1 MTNYH
6 LQVHGLFGGTL
17 GWSYGYYA
25 QSSSVASSVNTTHNS
40 AMSTFWN
47 DATNGLKKY
56 YFTDI
61 TVATTSVSSMDASW
75 RTTAVASAALAVTGT
90 DANPSL
96 PWDTAV
102 CLSFDSALDNRHGRG
117 RMKLPSPA
125 NDTVASHVFTT
136 AFLASIASVMGV
148 YFSTMTSG
156 LSAYQPVV
164 FNRHALKDGTAP
176 FNTVALTNGTVSDK
190 PATNRNRV
198 RKVIPGRTHTFT
210 I

>member
-6 LQVHGLFGGTL
+6 LQVHGLFDATL

-25 QSSSVASSVNTTHNS
+25 ECTSAAATVNTTHNS

-56 YFTDI
+56 YSADV
-61 TVATTSVSSMDASW
+61 TVTETSVSTMDAQW
-75 RTTAVASAALAVTGT
+75 KTTAVASDALAVTGT
-90 DANPSL
+90 DGADSL

-102 CLSFDSALDNRHGRG
+102 CISFYSLLDQKHGRG

-125 NDTVASHVFTT
+125 NDVVAAHVFTS
-136 AFLASIASVMGV
+136 AFLASIASVMGT

-156 LSAYQPVV
+156 LSAYTPVV
-164 FNRHALKDGTAP
+164 FNRHPLKNGTAA
-176 FNTVALTNGTVSDK
+176 FDTVPLTNGNVSDK
-190 PATNRNRV
+190 PGTNRNRV
-198 RKVIPGRTHTFT
+198 RKVIPGRTHTFS